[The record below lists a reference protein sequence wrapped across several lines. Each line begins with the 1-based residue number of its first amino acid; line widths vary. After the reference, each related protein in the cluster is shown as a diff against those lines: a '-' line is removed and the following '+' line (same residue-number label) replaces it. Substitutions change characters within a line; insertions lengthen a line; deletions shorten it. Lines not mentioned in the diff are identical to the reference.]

1 MPPPCSCA
9 RTNIG
14 SARHIDN
21 TAIQSFFIPVSS
33 NVDFVLG
40 ALVRN
45 CLAGFPLLLA
55 RAVFLPHLLGT
66 GKIPSCHLFFGFFL
80 CDSVALL
87 NFADQALAFASND
100 VDVVVREFSPL
111 LPHSALHLR
120 PLTFGLFPIH
130 KAIASH
136 KFVSPRHY
144 SQSRARRLR

>member
-1 MPPPCSCA
+1 
-9 RTNIG
+9 
-14 SARHIDN
+14 
-21 TAIQSFFIPVSS
+21 
-33 NVDFVLG
+33 
-40 ALVRN
+40 
-45 CLAGFPLLLA
+45 LAGFSLLL
-55 RAVFLPHLLGT
+55 AVFLPHRRGAR
-66 GKIPSCHLFFGFFL
+66 KIPSRDLLLGFFL

-100 VDVVVREFSPL
+100 VDVVVREFAPL

-120 PLTFGLFPIH
+120 PLTFCLFPIH